1 MYIIY
6 IYAHNLNK
14 YILGGINI
22 MELGRQS
29 IIEGILELQKEEEF
43 KLKSAIK
50 SIKLILNEDNISD
63 FDKLKYINSQL
74 GDIMMLNI

>member
-1 MYIIY
+1 MI
-6 IYAHNLNK
+6 
-14 YILGGINI
+14 
-22 MELGRQS
+22 ELGRQN

-43 KLKSAIK
+43 KLRSAIK
-50 SIKLILNEDNISD
+50 SIKLVLNEDGLSD

>member
-1 MYIIY
+1 
-6 IYAHNLNK
+6 
-14 YILGGINI
+14 

-50 SIKLILNEDNISD
+50 SIKLVLNEDGISD
-63 FDKLKYINSQL
+63 FDKLKYINAQL

>member
-1 MYIIY
+1 
-6 IYAHNLNK
+6 
-14 YILGGINI
+14 

-29 IIEGILELQKEEEF
+29 IIDGILELQKEEEF

-50 SIKLILNEDNISD
+50 SIKLVLNEDGISD